1 MKMRKLSAVLTLIII
16 TVIIGAFVF
25 QVLIAP
31 KENYISTPNINL
43 QPQNLNLSWNNGG
56 VNEENLRNVALAS
69 GNFGLALFSQIFNV
83 SNNTVI
89 SPLSIWLVLAML
101 YEGARGNTAEEMR
114 NVMYLP
120 ENRTILEENIHW
132 FLEKFEN
139 HTENYTLS
147 VANAFWAQEGSDIN
161 KGYVQ
166 ILQDYYNAYFQYLN
180 FRNAEKAR
188 SIINSWAENYTN
200 GKIKNLLPQ
209 GSITP
214 ETMAVLT
221 NAIYFRAAWAYMFD
235 SSLTKKGIFY
245 TPEGKVSAWMMHME
259 GDFNYW
265 ENKDAQVLELPY
277 KKSNLSMVI
286 FLPKKR
292 NVNIT
297 LDELMKWRM
306 NLGIAY
312 VNLSLPKFKFT
323 SEYNLKDA
331 LSNMGIKQ
339 VFTHDA
345 NLTGISPEKPLWAD
359 EVYHKGYISVDEKG
373 TVASGITGTPLVAGD
388 IPSVN
393 FNANHP
399 FFFTIQDRETGA
411 IFFMGWVA
419 NPIAE

>member
-1 MKMRKLSAVLTLIII
+1 MKMRKLSAVVTLIII

-31 KENYISTPNINL
+31 KENYVPTPKINL

-89 SPLSIWLVLAML
+89 SPLSIWLALAML

-120 ENRTILEENIHW
+120 ENRTILEQNIHW

-147 VANAFWAQEGSDIN
+147 IANALWAQEGSDIN

-188 SIINSWAENYTN
+188 SIINSWAKNYTN

-214 ETMAVLT
+214 ETIAVLT

-235 SSLTKKGIFY
+235 SSLTKRGAFY

-292 NVNIT
+292 NMNIT

-331 LSNMGIKQ
+331 LSNMGMKQ

-345 NLTGISPEKPLWAD
+345 DLTGISPENPLWAD

-373 TVASGITGTPLVAGD
+373 TVASGITGTPIAGGR
-388 IPSVN
+388 IPCVD